1 MTGALLSRLPGV
13 VARALNGAGLMEDG
27 EITRPGARVADGR
40 GGFTAGAGAEYPC
53 KLLIVDYSDALRS
66 LANGAIG
73 IRDRRAIVLADGLS
87 ITPAVSDSL
96 SALGEVWT
104 VITVKR
110 DPASA
115 TYELQIR
122 PS

>member
-13 VARALNGAGLMEDG
+13 VARALNGAGVMEDG
-27 EITRPGARVADGR
+27 EITRPGVRVADGR
-40 GGFTAGAGAEYPC
+40 GGFTAGAGVDYPC
-53 KLLIVDYSDALRS
+53 KLLIADYSDVLRS

-73 IRDRRAIVLADGLS
+73 IRDRRAIVIADELS
-87 ITPAVSDSL
+87 ITPTVSDL
-96 SALGEVWT
+96 VSALGETWA
-104 VITVKR
+104 VIAVKR

-115 TYELQIR
+115 AYELQIR

>member
-13 VARALNGAGLMEDG
+13 VARALNGAGVMEDG

-40 GGFTAGAGAEYPC
+40 GGFTAGGGVDYPC
-53 KLLIVDYSDALRS
+53 KLLVADYSDALRS

-73 IRDRRAIVLADGLS
+73 IRDRRAIVIADELS
-87 ITPAVSDSL
+87 ITPTVSDL
-96 SALGEVWT
+96 VSALGETWA
-104 VITVKR
+104 VIAVKR